1 MRGLIRWVFRWLFR
15 LLILLILLAVAA
27 VLLLDTIAREIT
39 IHRLEKRTGLEVK
52 IGRMT
57 VGLFQPRLT
66 IENLVIYNRAEF
78 GGSPLLDLPELHLEC
93 DRSPLFHTDFHFKLV
108 RLNLARLNLVE
119 DAKGRR
125 SLDLL
130 NQQLQKNGGVPGWE
144 PAVGVNTSAA
154 KHFPRID
161 TLNLSL
167 GRATYLNMKTPR
179 HVTELVMD
187 VHNQVYTGIVN
198 NKQIVGILLAIL
210 ISRQNLLGPDG
221 QLWLDAFSL
230 PKPAIKSSP

>member
-1 MRGLIRWVFRWLFR
+1 MRGLLRWVFRWLFR
-15 LLILLILLAVAA
+15 LLILLILLAVAGL
-27 VLLLDTIAREIT
+27 LLLDTIAREIT

-52 IGRMT
+52 IGRMN

-93 DRSPLFHTDFHFKLV
+93 DRSPLFYTDFHFKLV

-125 SLDLL
+125 NLGML
-130 NQQLQKNGGVPGWE
+130 NQQLQKSGGTPGWE
-144 PAVGVNTSAA
+144 PGAGNSAATA

-167 GRATYLNMKTPR
+167 GRATYMNMKNPR
-179 HVTELVMD
+179 RVSELVFD
-187 VHNQVYTGIVN
+187 VHNQVYTAVTN
-198 NKQIVGILLAIL
+198 NYQIQTLLLAIL
-210 ISRQNLLGPDG
+210 INRQNLLGPDG
-221 QLWLDAFSL
+221 QFWLNALGL
-230 PKPAIKSSP
+230 PKPAVKSSP